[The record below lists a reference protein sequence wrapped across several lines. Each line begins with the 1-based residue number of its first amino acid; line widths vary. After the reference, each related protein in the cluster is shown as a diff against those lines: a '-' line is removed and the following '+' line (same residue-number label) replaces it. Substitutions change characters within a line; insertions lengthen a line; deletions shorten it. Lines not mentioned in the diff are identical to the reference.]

1 MKQLITLSLFLFIF
15 SSLLVSAQN
24 NEPPKGLAE
33 SFMDKSTGK
42 KLSMGM
48 YGHVDFTQPL
58 DDSLRKN
65 SKLDVTRLV
74 MLVNAKFSDKLDF
87 FSEVEF
93 EHVKELWVEQAFMQ
107 TRFNDAL
114 MLKGGLMVIPMGIV
128 NEYHEPTTY
137 NGVKRPSIDTRIIP
151 TTWREIGFGLS
162 GNLSQAY
169 LKYQLYVVN
178 GFKSYDGTASL
189 GGPNGFRS
197 GRQRGAESFI
207 SSPNL
212 SAKVDF
218 YGISGLNIGLAG
230 YFGNTQSTLYQD
242 LPKDD
247 KVLNDRADSSVV
259 NLAMLGVDARYT
271 LGGLQL
277 RGQYIL
283 NMVGNTAAYNA
294 FTGKD
299 LGSRMGGWYA
309 EAAWNLLHGSKM
321 AGRPLTLFARI
332 EQYDLHAATEDGL
345 ARNKAYNM
353 TEITTGLGYRIAEG
367 AVVKADIQFIRDKIG
382 NAFHP
387 TVNAGI
393 GVNF

>member
-1 MKQLITLSLFLFIF
+1 MKNLSLL
-15 SSLLVSAQN
+15 SLLLVLFPFSIVPAQEN
-24 NEPPKGLAE
+24 KPPQSLSE
-33 SFMDKSTGK
+33 TFINRPSDK
-42 KLSMGM
+42 KLSLGM
-48 YGHVDFTQPL
+48 YGHVDYTQPL

-65 SKLDVTRLV
+65 GKLDVTRLV
-74 MLVNAKFSDKLDF
+74 MLMNYKFSDKLDF

-93 EHVKELWVEQAFMQ
+93 EHVKELWVEQAFLQ
-107 TRFNDAL
+107 YRFNDAL
-114 MLKGGLMVIPMGIV
+114 MLRGGLMVIPMGIV

-137 NGVKRPSIDTRIIP
+137 NGVKRPSIDTRIVP

-169 LKYQLYVVN
+169 LKYQIYLVN
-178 GFKSYDGTASL
+178 GFKSYDGTANL

-242 LPKDD
+242 LQKDD
-247 KVLNDRADSSVV
+247 KALNDRADSTVV
-259 NLAMLGVDARYT
+259 NLAMMGLDARYT

-277 RGQYIL
+277 RGQYII

-294 FTGKD
+294 FSGKD

-309 EAAWNLLHGSKM
+309 EAAWNLLHGSEA

-332 EQYDLHAATEDGL
+332 EQYDLHAATENGL

-353 TEITTGLGYRIAEG
+353 TEITTGLGYSIAEG
-367 AVVKADIQFIRDKIG
+367 AVIKADVQLISDKSES
-382 NAFHP
+382 AFHP
-387 TVNAGI
+387 TINAGI
-393 GVNF
+393 GFNF

>member
-1 MKQLITLSLFLFIF
+1 MKNLSLL
-15 SSLLVSAQN
+15 SLLLVLFPFSIVPAQEN
-24 NEPPKGLAE
+24 KPPQSLSE
-33 SFMDKSTGK
+33 TFINHPSDK

-48 YGHVDFTQPL
+48 YGHVDFSKPL

-65 SKLDVTRLV
+65 GKLDVTRLV
-74 MLVNAKFSDKLDF
+74 MLVNYKFSDKLDF

-93 EHVKELWVEQAFMQ
+93 EHVKELWVEQAFLQ
-107 TRFNDAL
+107 YRFSDAL

-137 NGVKRPSIDTRIIP
+137 NGVKRPSIDTRIVP

-169 LKYQLYVVN
+169 LKYQIYLVN
-178 GFKSYDGTASL
+178 GFKSYDGTANL

-218 YGISGLNIGLAG
+218 YVISGLNIGLAG

-242 LPKDD
+242 LQKDD
-247 KVLNDRADSSVV
+247 KALNDRADSSVV

-283 NMVGNTAAYNA
+283 NMIGNTAAYNSL
-294 FTGKD
+294 TGKD

-309 EAAWNLLHGSKM
+309 EAAWNLLHGSEA

-332 EQYDLHAATEDGL
+332 EQYDLHAATENGL

-353 TEITTGLGYRIAEG
+353 TEITTGLGYSIAEG
-367 AVVKADIQFIRDKIG
+367 AVIKADVQLISDKIES
-382 NAFHP
+382 AFHP
-387 TVNAGI
+387 TINAGI
-393 GVNF
+393 GFNF